1 MNDWDLRIFEMV
13 AREGG
18 IGRAA
23 VELNTAQSNVT
34 TRMRHLEKELD
45 EVLFER
51 HSRGVKLTPA
61 GQRLLPYATQVLNLI
76 EQGRRAAKDN
86 GVPDGK
92 LLLGS
97 LETTAA
103 LRLPSVLATYARNYP
118 DVDLRL
124 NTGTTAS
131 LTDDVIQLRLDG
143 AFVTG
148 PVNHRDLVSEL
159 IFTEQLVL
167 VSAGNVANLDRLTAL
182 RELKLLVFQ
191 AGCSYRARL
200 ERILARSGIAELKI
214 QELGSLDAI
223 LACVERGVGVTLLPK
238 ALVEPIANQ
247 RAIALHRVD
256 RAEADAETVFIRRK
270 DSHLSSALG
279 SLLGIARSEGADA
292 RS

>member
-86 GVPDGK
+86 GVPHGK

-103 LRLPSVLATYARNYP
+103 LRLPSVLATYARRYP

-131 LTDDVIQLRLDG
+131 LSDDVIQLRLDG

-148 PVNHRDLVSEL
+148 PVNHRDLVSES

-167 VSAGNVANLDRLTAL
+167 VSAGNVANLDRLAAL
-182 RELKLLVFQ
+182 GELKLLVFQ

-200 ERILARSGIAELKI
+200 ERILARGSVAELRI
-214 QELGSLDAI
+214 RELGSLDAI

-238 ALVEPIANQ
+238 ALVEPIANE

-256 RAEADAETVFIRRK
+256 RSEADAETVFIRRK
-270 DSHLSSALG
+270 DSHVSSALG
-279 SLLGIARSEGADA
+279 SLLDIARSEGADA

>member
-200 ERILARSGIAELKI
+200 ERILARSGIVELKI